1 MTQYQILRT
10 NIIRIVW
17 QTVRRIID
25 EILGVK
31 GSNTTFIQNDSFLL
45 ALKNPIWGVINKEYI
60 ELHTRQF
67 GLIS

>member
-10 NIIRIVW
+10 DIKRIVQ